1 MEEMD
6 IIELTRE
13 IGRQLQKDERYLAM
27 RAASEA
33 CDGDAILQN
42 LIGDFNLKRMAI
54 NNEANKEVRDDA
66 KLQELNNE
74 LRLVYGEIMQ
84 NGNMLAYNAAKQ
96 ELDALLNRVS
106 SIISQCADGGDPD
119 TVDYEEHSCSGN
131 CGSCGGCG

>member
-33 CDGDAILQN
+33 CDGDAVLQN

-54 NNEANKEVRDDA
+54 NNEANKEVRDRRSSRCSATRTSA
-66 KLQELNNE
+66 K
-74 LRLVYGEIMQ
+74 
-84 NGNMLAYNAAKQ
+84 
-96 ELDALLNRVS
+96 S
-106 SIISQCADGGDPD
+106 SSM
-119 TVDYEEHSCSGN
+119 S
-131 CGSCGGCG
+131 